1 MNRFEYLK
9 GKIDEAISEIAS
21 DYETFDDYKKG
32 AGKPGS
38 HSCFA
43 YSQVDKESIPNICA
57 NGAEGAKEF
66 MNTDHMYYG
75 SGIYTTL
82 SFDACTRYH
91 EGNAMVKYLVKSGA
105 FDNFLIFDI
114 GVRKLLYKIGV
125 LTKHEKISA
134 TCRRL
139 FTSEDFAMLERRY
152 GTGLARLDDMVM
164 RCDMNSNSWSIE
176 EEFWSM
182 FRGER
187 NMQFRPGSSK
197 YYNEK
202 KLDESNVDGFAYY
215 ASSYGPVAIFR
226 STDLIVPYSY
236 AYRNGNGWS
245 GGWPD
250 EKDFTYCMGNEEAFN
265 NSNYVVDAFRR
276 KRKDYPDTGFTEK
289 TSCGFSLVK
298 KGKKYNFLS
307 ARTHKLLSPLDFDFA
322 SAFDPFTNTTT
333 CGVDTHSE
341 EGVIEFMIKTDD
353 YGKNLAIKYRQVL
366 NDEKTGWFDISYSD
380 FIGAMEGFKAEM
392 GSLNESVDEVFT
404 HKDFDTFQKSI
415 NDPKNVI
422 IYRATDPRTAKIE
435 FENGSNREFS
445 GTSGD
450 NSLYYGLGVYCVR
463 DTVSLYCRKY
473 GNGVVKFILKDGF
486 KDFIIFDNDLR
497 AKVDP
502 GKSVYDEIVRLV
514 PKDLFNQI
522 NNHLA
527 NNDRIFYAISGDL
540 RNNGIEG
547 FKNIKNLFD
556 YHRNIGN
563 IQNTA
568 KYAKAFMMTLLG
580 HRLGDPVA
588 PAVRDEKLLSKTKI
602 RGIVFTGADD
612 GRVVV
617 VRDFN
622 SVMPID
628 YSVDGGKTWEV
639 ESGRARRT
647 KDNFDRINTNV
658 DPYYLY
664 RNDYEDVSFRAH
676 PSGNF
681 SMVKGKSGYNWKDI
695 WFHRSLL
702 PVDADTA
709 TNFDPF
715 SNTAQFAYGD
725 YQFAIKVD
733 DNLNCDLKFKDE
745 GAWEDIPY
753 DMLIS
758 AIGMMQEQG
767 IISKDKQINN
777 NCLLNPAT
785 NRNK

>member
-1 MNRFEYLK
+1 MDKFVYLK
-9 GKIDEAISEIAS
+9 NKINEAIEEIAS

-32 AGKPGS
+32 AGSPGS

-43 YSQVDKESIPNICA
+43 YSQVKKKSIPNICA

-66 MNTDHMYYG
+66 MDTDHMYYG

-82 SFDACTRYH
+82 SFNACTKYR

-114 GVRKLLYKIGV
+114 GIRKLLYKIGA
-125 LTKHEKISA
+125 LTKHEKIST

-139 FTSEDFAMLERRY
+139 FTSEDFTMLERRY
-152 GTGLARLDDMVM
+152 GTGLAGLDDMVM
-164 RCDMNSNSWSIE
+164 RCDMNSRSWGIE
-176 EEFWSM
+176 EEFWSI

-187 NMQFRPGSSK
+187 NMQFRPGSSE

-215 ASSYGPVAIFR
+215 SSSYGPVAIFR

-236 AYRNGNGWS
+236 AYRIGDEWYGR
-245 GGWPD
+245 WPD

-298 KGKKYNFLS
+298 KGGKYNFLS

-341 EGVIEFMIKTDD
+341 EGVIEFMFKTGD
-353 YGKNLAIKYRQVL
+353 YGKTLDVKYRQISG
-366 NDEKTGWFDISYSD
+366 DEKTDWVPITYPI
-380 FIGAMEGFKAEM
+380 FIDVMNSFKSER
-392 GSLNESVDEVFT
+392 SQVKESVEEVYT
-404 HKDFDTFQKSI
+404 HKDYDTFRKSI
-415 NDPKNVI
+415 GNSGNVI
-422 IYRATDPRTAKIE
+422 IYAATKPQTAKIM
-435 FENGSNREFS
+435 FENGANREFS

-463 DTVSLYCRKY
+463 DTISLYCSKY
-473 GNGVVKFILKDGF
+473 GDGVVKFILKDGF

-502 GKSVYDEIVRLV
+502 GQTIYDEIVRLV

-522 NNHLA
+522 NQHLA
-527 NNDRIFYAISGDL
+527 NNDRIYSGIARDLKTNGVNAFKAIKD
-540 RNNGIEG
+540 IH
-547 FKNIKNLFD
+547 D
-556 YHRNIGN
+556 DHRKIGN
-563 IQNTA
+563 ILNTA
-568 KYAKAFMMTLLG
+568 KYAKAFIMALLG
-580 HRLGDPVA
+580 YKINDPIA
-588 PAVRDEKLLSKTKI
+588 PSVRDEKLLSKTKI
-602 RGIVFTGADD
+602 RGLVFTGADD
-612 GRVVV
+612 GHVVV

-628 YSVDGGKTWEV
+628 YSLDAGRTWEV
-639 ESGRARRT
+639 ERGRAKFT
-647 KDNFDRINTNV
+647 KDNFDKINTNV
-658 DPYYLY
+658 DPYFLY
-664 RNDYEDVSFRAH
+664 RNEYEDVSFRAH

-681 SMVKGKSGYNWKDI
+681 SMVKGSNGYNWKDI

-702 PVDADTA
+702 PIDADIA

-725 YQFAIKVD
+725 YHFAITVD
-733 DNLNCDLKFKDE
+733 DDLNCRLRFKDDNS
-745 GAWEDIPY
+745 WEDIDY
-753 DMLIS
+753 ETLIS
-758 AIGMMQEQG
+758 AIGTMQEKG
-767 IISKDKQINN
+767 IINKTKRINN